1 VNGGRGVDRA
11 ARNSPVLMRLE
22 GVKVHF
28 PVRGGIFGRPAG
40 FVQAVDGVDLEI
52 MAGETLGLVG
62 ESGCGKSTLGRA
74 MLRLVPVRSGRI
86 IFRGQ
91 DITALSQRQMRPLR
105 KELQMIFQDP
115 YSSLDPRKTA
125 LQIVSEPLDNFGEA
139 LPNGHGKR
147 SRRAV
152 VEELLQTVGLR
163 PESADRYPHEFSGGQ
178 RQRIG
183 IARAIALHPRLIV
196 ADEPVSALDV
206 SIQAQVLNLLRTLQR
221 EFGLTYVFIAHD
233 LSVVRHITDR
243 VAVMYLGRLVELA
256 ASDELYH
263 APQHPYTQALL
274 SAIPIP
280 DPEVERRRTRI
291 ILTGDVPSPVNPPRG
306 CRFHT
311 RCFRA
316 QAVCAQV
323 DPPFEEKAPGHWAAC
338 HFPGPA

>member
-1 VNGGRGVDRA
+1 MKASRIRALSIMRPRPIGLTRRHHVPISIHATDSPARA
-11 ARNSPVLMRLE
+11 ASPRWS
-22 GVKVHF
+22 
-28 PVRGGIFGRPAG
+28 A
-40 FVQAVDGVDLEI
+40 
-52 MAGETLGLVG
+52 
-62 ESGCGKSTLGRA
+62 
-74 MLRLVPVRSGRI
+74 
-86 IFRGQ
+86 
-91 DITALSQRQMRPLR
+91 PL
-105 KELQMIFQDP
+105 P
-115 YSSLDPRKTA
+115 
-125 LQIVSEPLDNFGEA
+125 
-139 LPNGHGKR
+139 
-147 SRRAV
+147 
-152 VEELLQTVGLR
+152 
-163 PESADRYPHEFSGGQ
+163 Q

-243 VAVMYLGRLVELA
+243 VAVMYLGRIVELA
-256 ASDELYH
+256 DSDALYR
-263 APQHPYTQALL
+263 APQRPYTQALL

-280 DPEVERRRTRI
+280 DPEVEQRRTRI
-291 ILTGDVPSPVNPPRG
+291 ILKGDVPSPVNPPRG
-306 CRFHT
+306 CRFHR

>member
-1 VNGGRGVDRA
+1 
-11 ARNSPVLMRLE
+11 
-22 GVKVHF
+22 
-28 PVRGGIFGRPAG
+28 
-40 FVQAVDGVDLEI
+40 
-52 MAGETLGLVG
+52 
-62 ESGCGKSTLGRA
+62 
-74 MLRLVPVRSGRI
+74 
-86 IFRGQ
+86 
-91 DITALSQRQMRPLR
+91 MRPLR

-115 YSSLDPRKTA
+115 YSSLDPRKTV
-125 LQIVSEPLDNFGEA
+125 LQIVSEPLDNFPETLA
-139 LPNGHGKR
+139 HSNGKR
-147 SRRAV
+147 SRRVV

-163 PESADRYPHEFSGGQ
+163 PESTDRYPHEFSGGQ

-243 VAVMYLGRLVELA
+243 VAVMYLGRIVELA
-256 ASDELYH
+256 DSDALYR
-263 APQHPYTQALL
+263 APQRPYTQALL

-280 DPEVERRRTRI
+280 DPEVEQRRTRI
-291 ILTGDVPSPVNPPRG
+291 ILKGDVPSPVNPPRG
-306 CRFHT
+306 CRFHR